1 MDYKPPS
8 GVRAEAK
15 RALKWIEE
23 GHAGGGFTDVGRKRA
38 SDLARGAS
46 VSRDTIGRIA
56 NYLARHESDKKG
68 KGWNAG
74 DEGYPS
80 AGRVAWAAWGGDP
93 ARSWTAGIINSEEKS
108 LAEKEEP
115 CERTATRNGATMT
128 ALKNRERIL
137 DVREERSGATPL
149 EFREDKASGQVI
161 LRGYAATY
169 EPYDCYGGPE
179 LGGWVEQLR
188 SNSFEKT
195 LQAQPDVMLL
205 LNHAGAPLART
216 KSGTMTLTSDRR
228 GLMVEARLDPSDPD
242 VQALLPKM
250 RRGDL
255 DEMSFSFRV
264 KEQEWDTNYT
274 HRTINEVS
282 LQKGDVSVVNYGMNP
297 NTHVVLAEGTVGALA
312 ALSKEQLQ
320 ELRRLDSG
328 LVERAIAN
336 LNRVRA
342 ESRSC
347 DEKEKDMKDRAAG
360 GNPFADDDD
369 MDDEEAK
376 AKRAGNPFAD
386 EDDEED
392 DEGEKK
398 AKRSGNPFADDED
411 EDEDEEKS
419 KRSGNPFAD
428 DEEEDDDE
436 EAKSKKRSLDLTGA
450 VELDSILGRAF
461 NLAEGNEA
469 VQGVLRQARAQ
480 LDKMR
485 GLDDAGQSEIER
497 HLRALRKESGAPD
510 TGSVADG
517 FAYLR
522 SEGNAPMGLGHRAI
536 LEDAQRSQESSEER
550 AMAGLDDALA
560 AERALAKLGSKLS
573 ASELA
578 ALADRV

>member
-1 MDYKPPS
+1 
-8 GVRAEAK
+8 
-15 RALKWIEE
+15 
-23 GHAGGGFTDVGRKRA
+23 
-38 SDLARGAS
+38 
-46 VSRDTIGRIA
+46 
-56 NYLARHESDKKG
+56 
-68 KGWNAG
+68 
-74 DEGYPS
+74 
-80 AGRVAWAAWGGDP
+80 
-93 ARSWTAGIINSEEKS
+93 
-108 LAEKEEP
+108 
-115 CERTATRNGATMT
+115 
-128 ALKNRERIL
+128 
-137 DVREERSGATPL
+137 
-149 EFREDKASGQVI
+149 
-161 LRGYAATY
+161 
-169 EPYDCYGGPE
+169 
-179 LGGWVEQLR
+179 
-188 SNSFEKT
+188 
-195 LQAQPDVMLL
+195 
-205 LNHAGAPLART
+205 
-216 KSGTMTLTSDRR
+216 
-228 GLMVEARLDPSDPD
+228 
-242 VQALLPKM
+242 
-250 RRGDL
+250 
-255 DEMSFSFRV
+255 
-264 KEQEWDTNYT
+264 
-274 HRTINEVS
+274 
-282 LQKGDVSVVNYGMNP
+282 
-297 NTHVVLAEGTVGALA
+297 
-312 ALSKEQLQ
+312 
-320 ELRRLDSG
+320 
-328 LVERAIAN
+328 
-336 LNRVRA
+336 
-342 ESRSC
+342 
-347 DEKEKDMKDRAAG
+347 MKDRAAG

>member
-1 MDYKPPS
+1 
-8 GVRAEAK
+8 
-15 RALKWIEE
+15 
-23 GHAGGGFTDVGRKRA
+23 
-38 SDLARGAS
+38 
-46 VSRDTIGRIA
+46 
-56 NYLARHESDKKG
+56 
-68 KGWNAG
+68 
-74 DEGYPS
+74 
-80 AGRVAWAAWGGDP
+80 
-93 ARSWTAGIINSEEKS
+93 
-108 LAEKEEP
+108 
-115 CERTATRNGATMT
+115 MT

-188 SNSFEKT
+188 SSSFEKT

-216 KSGTMTLTSDRR
+216 KSGTMTLTCDRR

-282 LQKGDVSVVNYGMNP
+282 LQKGDVSVVNDGMNP
-297 NTHVVLAEGTVGALA
+297 NTHVVLSEGTVGALA

-336 LNRVRA
+336 LNKVRA
-342 ESRSC
+342 ESRSSC
-347 DEKEKDMKDRAAG
+347 DEKEKEMKKDRAAS

-376 AKRAGNPFAD
+376 AKRAGNPFAED
-386 EDDEED
+386 DDEEEE
-392 DEGEKK
+392 EGEKK
-398 AKRSGNPFADDED
+398 AKRSGNPFADD
-411 EDEDEEKS
+411 DEDEEEEEES

-428 DEEEDDDE
+428 DEDDEEEDE
-436 EAKSKKRSLDLTGA
+436 EAKAKKRSLDLTGA
-450 VELDSILGRAF
+450 VELDSILGRAL

-510 TGSVADG
+510 TGSVSDG

-522 SEGNAPMGLGHRAI
+522 SVGSAPMGLGHRAV
-536 LEDAQRSQESSEER
+536 LAEAEESQREVEAR
-550 AMAGLDDALA
+550 ARRLADDKLT
-560 AERALAKLGSKLS
+560 AERALYEGLGYVPK
-573 ASELA
+573 
-578 ALADRV
+578 V